1 MRDVAV
7 VGTAQ
12 SAHAR
17 RIDDRNEVEMLMPV
31 LQELKDGLGVTQA
44 DLDFTCSGST
54 DYLAGQGFS
63 FVGTLDGV
71 GPYPPI
77 SESHVEADGAWA
89 LYEAWVKIQTGAADT
104 ALVYSYGKSS
114 PGELPR
120 VLSRQ
125 LDPYYYGPLWPDS
138 LSLAALQ
145 TRALLDSGKATERD
159 LAEIAVRSRAAAKDN
174 PFATV
179 SGDFDVDEI
188 LAEDHLVAPLRKHD
202 CPPLSDGA
210 VAVVLAADGR
220 ARELTENPAWI
231 RGLEHRIDVHAL
243 GLRDLTD
250 SPSTRLAARSGGR
263 QRRPGRRRRAPR
275 PLHRPGG
282 HPPGGHRPERRRRRQ
297 PVGRGA
303 GRQHDDG
310 GRAGPHRRGGQPHLR
325 GHGRSGRGPR
335 HRRATACNR
344 TSFVS
349 WRRAEM
355 GERVAVVGCGQTR
368 HQATRGDV
376 SIAGLV
382 REAAMRALEDAGMTW
397 ADIDAVVVGKAPDFF
412 EGLMMPELYLA
423 EALGAVGKPML
434 RVHTAGS
441 VGGSTAIVAS
451 SLVASGVHKRVLT
464 VAFEKQSESEA
475 MWALSLPVPFSQ
487 KLVAGAGGFF
497 APTSGPTCA
506 GRGPRTTP
514 GSWSP

>member
-188 LAEDHLVAPLRKHD
+188 LAEDHLVAPLRKHH

-210 VAVVLAADGR
+210 VAVVLAAEGR

-250 SPSTRLAARSGGR
+250 SPSTRLAARAAGVSDGALDVAELHAPFTAQEVILREAMGLSDEVDVNPSGG
-263 QRRPGRRRRAPR
+263 A
-275 PLHRPGG
+275 L
-282 HPPGGHRPERRRRRQ
+282 
-297 PVGRGA
+297 A
-303 GRQHDDG
+303 
-310 GRAGPHRRGGQPHLR
+310 ANTMM
-325 GHGRSGRGPR
+325 
-335 HRRATACNR
+335 A
-344 TSFVS
+344 
-349 WRRAEM
+349 
-355 GERVAVVGCGQTR
+355 
-368 HQATRGDV
+368 
-376 SIAGLV
+376 AGLV
-382 REAAMRALEDAGMTW
+382 RIVEVANRIAAGT
-397 ADIDAVVVGKAPDFF
+397 
-412 EGLMMPELYLA
+412 
-423 EALGAVGKPML
+423 
-434 RVHTAGS
+434 
-441 VGGSTAIVAS
+441 
-451 SLVASGVHKRVLT
+451 
-464 VAFEKQSESEA
+464 
-475 MWALSLPVPFSQ
+475 
-487 KLVAGAGGFF
+487 
-497 APTSGPTCA
+497 A
-506 GRGPRTTP
+506 GRGVAHATS
-514 GSWSP
+514 GHCLQQNLVCVLEASGDG